1 MSCYGCKCDHC
12 VYNVELE
19 SWYMTP
25 DEVQNVDDL
34 CFCCDECKH
43 FDGDFIRK
51 RSQYRAE
58 CEKYR
63 PPKKYQEQIT
73 AASEREAKRR
83 RAMFRVIAGKRPE
96 EGSEAKQ

>member
-1 MSCYGCKCDHC
+1 MSCYGCKCNYC

-25 DEVQNVDDL
+25 GEVQNVDDL

-51 RSQYRAE
+51 KSQYRAE

-63 PPKKYQEQIT
+63 LPKKYLEAVAT
-73 AASEREAKRR
+73 ASEREAKRH
-83 RAMFRVIAGKRPE
+83 RAMFRLIAGAGPE
-96 EGSEAKQ
+96 EGSEKKE